1 MLERNASIFNFT
13 LGILLFLQSLFIA
26 FFNIDLTRSYIE
38 FGGTNLE
45 MLVLWPAFI
54 MVIGLFILVPA
65 IVLIVISLIKHYL
78 KKYTFLSIASIIFI
92 LTSIYF
98 VVILSLM

>member
-1 MLERNASIFNFT
+1 MLKRNANIFNYT
-13 LGILLFLQSLFIA
+13 LGILLILQSLFILV
-26 FFNIDLTRSYIE
+26 FNIDLTRSYIE
-38 FGGTNLE
+38 MGGTDLE

-54 MVIGLFILVPA
+54 MVIGSFILV
-65 IVLIVISLIKHYL
+65 ISIILMCIGIIN
-78 KKYTFLSIASIIFI
+78 KYFRNYKFLCIASCVFI